1 MAKRAKCDKCKI
13 KWFIQMKDQTPLRL
27 LKCARCG
34 GPVTEIRSPCHY
46 PVVPGEPALGHRG
59 LF

>member
-1 MAKRAKCDKCKI
+1 MAKSAKCEKCKI
-13 KWFIQMKDQTPLRL
+13 KWSIEIKDQTPLRL
-27 LKCARCG
+27 LKCGRCG

-46 PVVPGEPALGHRG
+46 PVASGEPVLGNRG

>member
-1 MAKRAKCDKCKI
+1 MAKKAKCEKCKI

-27 LKCARCG
+27 LKCDRCG

-46 PVVPGEPALGHRG
+46 PVVGGEPVLV
-59 LF
+59 F